1 MTTSVVIDGKYKP
14 RPDYAHYVE
23 NVYGGIDGKRTLKYS
38 GDVDNHVCASCYVF
52 DSAVKCSMCGNFIC
66 DACTPWS
73 LEHGDVNIIE
83 ARCPVCVD
91 AILYH
96 DFY

>member
-1 MTTSVVIDGKYKP
+1 MTTSIVIDSKYKP

-23 NVYGGIDGKRTLKYS
+23 NVYGGIDGKRTLKYDE
-38 GDVDNHVCASCYVF
+38 GVDNHVCASCYVI

-73 LEHGDVNIIE
+73 LEHWDIDIIE